1 MPHVALLGDSIFD
14 NKAYVGSDPD
24 VLGHLRRLAPDGWG
38 FNLLAVDGNLVRHV
52 SQQLRGLGDDA
63 THLVVTAGGNN
74 AISNSDILPMKVST
88 AAEVFTS
95 LADRTE
101 AFGKEYRAMLREL
114 TATGLPFA
122 VCTIYNPN
130 FDDPIVQRIAK
141 AALASFND
149 LIISL
154 AVEHRVPIL
163 DLRLVCSERTDYA
176 NEIEPSGRGGEK
188 IASAIIEMIEHG
200 IEFESRS
207 VVYW

>member
-14 NKAYVGSDPD
+14 NKVYVGSEPD
-24 VLGHLRRLAPDGWG
+24 VVGHLRGMAPEGWA
-38 FNLLAVDGNLVRHV
+38 FDLLAVDGNLARHV
-52 SQQLRGLGDDA
+52 SQQLRGLGDDV
-63 THLVVTAGGNN
+63 THLVVSAGGNN
-74 AISNSDILPMKVST
+74 AIANSDILPMKASA
-88 AAEVFTS
+88 AAEVFST

-101 AFGKEYRAMLREL
+101 AFGKEYRAMLRAL
-114 TATGLPFA
+114 AATGLPYA
-122 VCTIYNPN
+122 VCTIYYPN

-149 LIISL
+149 VIISL

-163 DLRLVCSERTDYA
+163 DLRLVCSERNDYA

-188 IASAIIEMIEHG
+188 IASAIIGMIEQG

-207 VVYW
+207 VIYW

>member
-1 MPHVALLGDSIFD
+1 MPNVALLGDSIFD
-14 NKAYVGSDPD
+14 NKSYVGSEPD
-24 VLGHLRRLAPDGWG
+24 VVGHLRRMAPDGWE
-38 FNLLAVDGNLVRHV
+38 FDLLAVDGNLARHV
-52 SQQLRGLGDDA
+52 SQQLRGVGPDV
-63 THLVVTAGGNN
+63 THLVVSAGGNN

-101 AFGKEYRAMLREL
+101 AFGKEYQSMLREL
-114 TATGLPFA
+114 EATELPFA
-122 VCTIYNPN
+122 VCTIYYPN

-149 LIISL
+149 VIISL

-163 DLRLVCSERTDYA
+163 DLRLICSERIDYA
-176 NEIEPSGRGGEK
+176 NEIEPSGPGGEK
-188 IASAIIEMIEHG
+188 IASGIIAMIEQG

-207 VVYW
+207 VIYW